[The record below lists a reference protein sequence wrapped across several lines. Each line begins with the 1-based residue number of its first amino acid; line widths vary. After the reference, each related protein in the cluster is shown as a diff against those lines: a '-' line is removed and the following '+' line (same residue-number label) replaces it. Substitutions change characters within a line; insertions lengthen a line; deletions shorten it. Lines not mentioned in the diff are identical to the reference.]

1 LKQRSI
7 DFSPRGFRDKQM
19 KHSMDRILTTHA
31 GSLPRPPDLL
41 DLLQA
46 GDADALA
53 RGDNAG
59 RLRSAVHE
67 IVQRQ
72 VDLGIDV
79 IDDGEYGK
87 PSFVSYIN
95 ERLGGYEIDTRT
107 GPRNQWATSREGLS
121 FPEFYAQTHAASMHT
136 HMICTGPITYKGHTQ
151 LKRDIDNLK
160 AALDGVAIEDVFMP
174 AISPSNIEDWQK
186 NAYYK
191 SPEDYIFAIA
201 DAMHEEY
208 KAIVDAGFLVQID
221 DPRLVTYYILHP
233 EASIADCRRWAE
245 MRVEA
250 LNHALRDI
258 PPEKIRFHTCYG
270 INMGP
275 RIHDM
280 ELKDIVDIIL
290 KIRAG
295 AYSFEAANPRHEHE
309 WKVWKNIKL
318 PDGKILIPGV
328 ISHST
333 ILVEHP
339 ELVAERIVRYAEI
352 VGRENVVAGSDCG
365 FATFAGS
372 KEVHPSIVWAKF
384 KALRDGARIAS
395 KQLWRN

>member
-1 LKQRSI
+1 
-7 DFSPRGFRDKQM
+7 M
-19 KHSMDRILTTHA
+19 KHSTDHILTTHA

-41 DLLQA
+41 ELLQS
-46 GDADALA
+46 GDASVLG

-59 RLRSAVHE
+59 RLSGAVRE

-72 VDLGIDV
+72 VNLGIDV

-95 ERLGGYEIDTRT
+95 ERLGGYEVDTRS
-107 GPRNQWATSREGLS
+107 GPRNQWATSREGRS
-121 FPEFYAQTHAASMHT
+121 FPEFYAQTHAASTHT
-136 HMICTGPITYKGHTQ
+136 HMICTGPITYKGHAL

-160 AALDGVAIEDVFMP
+160 AALNGVAVEEVFMP
-174 AISPSNIEDWQK
+174 AIPPSNIEDWQK

-191 SPEDYIFAIA
+191 SQEEYIFAIA
-201 DAMHEEY
+201 DAMREEY
-208 KAIVDAGFLVQID
+208 KTIVDSGFLVQID

-233 EASIADCRRWAE
+233 EASIADCRKWAE
-245 MRVEA
+245 VRVEA

-352 VGRENVVAGSDCG
+352 VGRENVIAGSDCG

-372 KEVHPSIVWAKF
+372 KEVHPSIVWTKF
-384 KALRDGARIAS
+384 KALSDGARIAS

>member
-1 LKQRSI
+1 
-7 DFSPRGFRDKQM
+7 M
-19 KHSMDRILTTHA
+19 KHSTDRILTTHA

-41 DLLQA
+41 ELPQS
-46 GDADALA
+46 GDASVLG

-59 RLRSAVHE
+59 RLSGAVRE

-72 VDLGIDV
+72 VNLGIDV

-95 ERLGGYEIDTRT
+95 ERLGGYEVDTRS
-107 GPRNQWATSREGLS
+107 GPRNQWATSREGRS
-121 FPEFYAQTHAASMHT
+121 FPEFYAQTHAASTHT
-136 HMICTGPITYKGHTQ
+136 HMICTGPITYKGHTL

-160 AALDGVAIEDVFMP
+160 AALNGVAVEEVFMP

-191 SPEDYIFAIA
+191 SQEEYIFAIA
-201 DAMHEEY
+201 DAMREEY
-208 KAIVDAGFLVQID
+208 KTIVDSGFLVQID

-233 EASIADCRRWAE
+233 EASIADCRKWAE
-245 MRVEA
+245 VRVEA

-352 VGRENVVAGSDCG
+352 VGRENVIAGSDCG

-384 KALRDGARIAS
+384 KALSDGARIAS